1 MSGDDGAGL
10 VTEIKGQ
17 DMAGPTFILA
27 IYSSVASLIIV
38 VLSVLYH
45 NCGSQPS
52 IQGNSGIIDES
63 SEYEIDLINE
73 TSNNK
78 ECNCWTAHLPLTVLE
93 IIVIGALCL
102 AGVGLAVKSGIHVKS
117 WMTNRKDLIKERKLT
132 KAAKMRKA
140 ILEEY
145 QNGFP
150 AHPESSEEK
159 VELG

>member
-1 MSGDDGAGL
+1 
-10 VTEIKGQ
+10 
-17 DMAGPTFILA
+17 MAGSTFILA
-27 IYSSVASLIIV
+27 IYSSIASLIIV

-45 NCGSQPS
+45 NCGGQPN
-52 IQGNSGIIDES
+52 IQGNSGVIDES
-63 SEYEIDLINE
+63 SEYEIALINE
-73 TSNNK
+73 TNNSN
-78 ECNCWTAHLPLTVLE
+78 ECNCWADHLPLTVLE

-102 AGVGLAVKSGIHVKS
+102 IGAGLAVKLGIYVKS

>member
-1 MSGDDGAGL
+1 
-10 VTEIKGQ
+10 
-17 DMAGPTFILA
+17 MAGSTFILA

-45 NCGSQPS
+45 NCGGQPN
-52 IQGNSGIIDES
+52 IQGNSGVIDES
-63 SEYEIDLINE
+63 SEYEIALINE
-73 TSNNK
+73 
-78 ECNCWTAHLPLTVLE
+78 
-93 IIVIGALCL
+93 
-102 AGVGLAVKSGIHVKS
+102 
-117 WMTNRKDLIKERKLT
+117 MIKERKLT